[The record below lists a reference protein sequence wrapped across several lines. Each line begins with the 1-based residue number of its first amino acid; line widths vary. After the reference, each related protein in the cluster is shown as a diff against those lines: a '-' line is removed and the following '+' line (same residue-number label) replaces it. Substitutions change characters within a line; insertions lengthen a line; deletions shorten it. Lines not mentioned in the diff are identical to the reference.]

1 MKTKHHH
8 IILSA
13 SSAQSGDQ
21 NAKQR
26 TYHMKT
32 NHYWSAIVA
41 TVLIT
46 EVLFSTAV
54 YSLPGPDDYKKLQD
68 EVNKAAAKPTPR
80 SVVPGPEDYKMLQ
93 DEVNKAAASSK
104 AGALPAAPA
113 PDDVNKAVNAAK
125 GNPDQSSK
133 SEASST
139 STQTTNLPYTF
150 YDRYTPG
157 SQKPNSTSTSGAQ
170 SSSVETHESSW
181 SDMQGQ
187 HKKNKNKKKHHDDDQ
202 DQFDNV
208 LIGDYQQVP
217 SQSHSHSASHKTAD
231 STYDGSPVLYNKP
244 KPTSDTEDWHK
255 KNKNEHHHHDGD
267 GRKDNAKPQG
277 QDWLYLNL
285 PKDGTDKKKH
295 HHHGD
300 D

>member
-1 MKTKHHH
+1 MKTK
-8 IILSA
+8 ISLLTGLTTGLLFAAALPSA
-13 SSAQSGDQ
+13 A
-21 NAKQR
+21 
-26 TYHMKT
+26 
-32 NHYWSAIVA
+32 
-41 TVLIT
+41 
-46 EVLFSTAV
+46 
-54 YSLPGPDDYKKLQD
+54 LPGPDDYKKVTD
-68 EVNKAAAKPTPR
+68 DVKKAVATPTPR
-80 SVVPGPEDYKMLQ
+80 GVVPGPDDYKKLK
-93 DEVNKAAASSK
+93 DAVDKAAASSK

-125 GNPDQSSK
+125 GNPDLSSK
-133 SEASST
+133 SNASST
-139 STQTTNLPYTF
+139 STQTTNNAPYTF

-187 HKKNKNKKKHHDDDQ
+187 HKKNKKNKKKHHHDDQ

-208 LIGDYQQVP
+208 LIGDYSHAP
-217 SQSHSHSASHKTAD
+217 SPSHSHSASHKTAD

-244 KPTSDTEDWHK
+244 KPTSETEDWHK

-267 GRKDNAKPQG
+267 GREDKAKPQG

-285 PKDGTDKKKH
+285 PKDGTAKKKH